1 MSDGQTKEER
11 LSNELKK
18 AAYATRLGHLRRG
31 QEHAAKNEIS
41 KAVENYLTYLKAL
54 ETYFEVEEKNL
65 SPRLFDKK
73 KDLTELL
80 LISHVYWDLAK
91 AYDKNPKTIGESNRC
106 LNQFVKFSI
115 GFKYQRLNS
124 DILRKYIKKKVPR
137 NENIFKDA
145 YEKIR
150 VSSKGCYIATHCYH
164 EEHPLVEELREL
176 RAHFINH
183 YIFRKFCVAYY
194 HISPLII
201 KFVNKKPFLNRFV
214 KNSIFLP
221 LIHSFLFVFR
231 TLKDK
236 SEKN

>member
-1 MSDGQTKEER
+1 MSDPTSKEER

-31 QEHAAKNEIS
+31 QEHAAKNEVS

-54 ETYFEVEEKNL
+54 ETYFSVKEENL
-65 SPRLFDKK
+65 SPKLFDKK

-91 AYDKNPKTIGESNRC
+91 AYDKNPKTVKESNRC

-124 DILRKYIKKKVPR
+124 DILRKYIKKKIPR

-145 YEKIR
+145 YDKIR
-150 VSSKGCYIATHCYH
+150 VSSKGCYIATHCYG
-164 EEHPLVEELREL
+164 EEHPIVASLREI
-176 RAHFINH
+176 RTNH
-183 YIFRKFCVAYY
+183 IESFAFRKFCNLYY
-194 HISPLII
+194 LISPRIIFIAKKFPSFDRLFQRTVFKPLI
-201 KFVNKKPFLNRFV
+201 
-214 KNSIFLP
+214 SIFLK
-221 LIHSFLFVFR
+221 IF
-231 TLKDK
+231 
-236 SEKN
+236 SENSHKKN